1 MEDSDGD
8 EAQSPLPPV
17 TPPPSTTGSD
27 DMDVEKHLPTKII
40 LGSKTAVINFV
51 KEMENLILTV
61 TSNLE
66 GSSGNRLVEEVTA
79 CESPTLSIPCL
90 RLPKGSTAPK
100 TALIALRSADQV
112 IQLAA
117 SARLHG
123 FLPHVVRNGAQALS
137 RYSDSVYHVVVVDAY
152 FPMLNGLEVIRCI
165 RKYENRLE
173 FYARS
178 KAAKGSF
185 IVVVRNGY
193 PIDNFTDKA
202 LLVGADLCVEGHNDI
217 R

>member
-1 MEDSDGD
+1 
-8 EAQSPLPPV
+8 
-17 TPPPSTTGSD
+17 
-27 DMDVEKHLPTKII
+27 MDVEKHLPTKLL
-40 LGSKTAVINFV
+40 LGSKAAVTNFV
-51 KEMENLILTV
+51 NELENLIRV
-61 TSNLE
+61 ASGSLE
-66 GSSGNRLVEEVTA
+66 GNGNRLAEEVKA
-79 CESPTLSIPCL
+79 CESPTLSIPSL

-100 TALIALRSADQV
+100 SALIALRSADQV

-123 FLPHVVRNGAQALS
+123 FLPHLVRNGAQALS
-137 RYSDSVYHVVVVDAY
+137 RYSDSVYQVVIVDSY

-178 KAAKGSF
+178 KAARGSF
-185 IVVVRNGY
+185 VVIVRNGY
-193 PIDNFTDKA
+193 PIEDFKQKA
-202 LLVGADLCVEGHNDI
+202 VSAGADYCVETINDI